1 MRIGLGLLINGL
13 LKGFFDFFYYY
24 YFYNLGLRNETQA
37 LLKFCFTGFV
47 PVLYAKLSEQWD
59 GWMDGW
65 AGENWQQ
72 KSVVT
77 GVHILVKPAEPCQV
91 SGPFIVLHVE
101 LTLSKEPILPSSPL
115 GILPSLAFSK
125 DLGIFRRS
133 LKVALFLF
141 SAPGCVLICCI
152 FEGMHA

>member
-1 MRIGLGLLINGL
+1 MNWFGSPYQWTVKRVLW
-13 LKGFFDFFYYY
+13 FFFFIIIFLQPRPKKWNSSLTKIL
-24 YFYNLGLRNETQA
+24 FYWLCPCPICKTQRA
-37 LLKFCFTGFV
+37 V
-47 PVLYAKLSEQWD
+47 
-59 GWMDGW
+59 GWMDGR

-101 LTLSKEPILPSSPL
+101 LTMSKEPILPSSPL

-141 SAPGCVLICCI
+141 SAPGCVLICCT